1 MIDASLQEMI
11 FDSLLKTLKEE
22 NSPVS
27 RVEAVS
33 NIGLLTFE
41 KAFII
46 LSLGLQD
53 NEAEVRQKAT
63 SHIGKIA
70 SKASGEKALLDVV
83 MLLNKAVK
91 DSDHTVR
98 QEAIS
103 SLSKID
109 SEESIKILLK
119 VLKDR
124 EAEIIIKTV
133 SSLGEMYTKN
143 FNVFSTKANIR
154 NIVVELHQILES
166 QVIMANSVISVLENI
181 SDSYSI
187 PNLAKYQDKMDITYK
202 IVMATINSIKLSSEN
217 NKSDPIMDAIKDLG
231 KNMSESKPQPIFN
244 FHEKVGQ
251 VIAGDQTVTG
261 DNIGTQNNYYGTDDP
276 NTQQLANELVEI
288 LQGIV
293 PQISDPT
300 SEAGKEIITAAAME
314 EIEKKPT
321 LKDRLV
327 AAFKAGAFE
336 AIKKIAKNDF
346 VEVFLTAFKAGLEA
360 KPKK

>member
-53 NEAEVRQKAT
+53 NEAEVRKKAT
-63 SHIGKIA
+63 SHIGKIVG
-70 SKASGEKALLDVV
+70 KASSEKALLDVV
-83 MLLNKAVK
+83 MLLSKAVK

-98 QEAIS
+98 EEAIS
-103 SLSKID
+103 SLGKID

-124 EAEIIIKTV
+124 EAEIIIKAV

-166 QVIMANSVISVLENI
+166 QVIMVNSVISVLENI

-244 FHEKVGQ
+244 FHDKVGQ
-251 VIAGDQTVTG
+251 VVAGDQNVTG
-261 DNIGTQNNYYGTDDP
+261 DNIGTQNNYHGKHPD
-276 NTQQLANELVEI
+276 TQQLANELDEL

-293 PQISDPT
+293 SQNSDSN
-300 SEAGKEIITAAAME
+300 SEAGKEIITAAAIE
-314 EIEKKPT
+314 AIEKKPS
-321 LKDRLV
+321 LNDRLA
-327 AAFKAGAFE
+327 AAFKAGTFE
-336 AIKKIAKNDF
+336 AIKQFAKNPF
-346 VEVFLTAFKAGLEA
+346 VEVVLAALKAALEA